1 MDILKAFSLIDETHN
16 INIQGTVEN
25 PLFQA
30 NQIGK
35 LLGINNISQAI
46 KDFEEDERSLILNET
61 SFGIKETN
69 FLTESGLYRILAS
82 SRKPIAAIF
91 QKWMINTIKEIRVN
105 GMYQLKQENEVDKK
119 LMEIKGE
126 LQQHRIYLDAYNNK
140 KIVYVCKLR
149 NVDDKILIKIGKSEH
164 LTKRMRQI
172 LDTYNDVTPAL
183 LNVFESSDFSNFETH
198 IHGDNFIKKYR
209 FNEQSKNGKGSRE
222 IYLVNKEE
230 YNEMIKIIKIIKP
243 KYDNND
249 LKLLEKQLEVGQID
263 CERVKLQIE
272 ADNSR
277 TKNLKELAEIEFKKR
292 ELELQI
298 IKIEENV
305 KNQEKSE
312 EEEHVEEEEE
322 EEHVEEEEEEEEEI
336 SKEEPQLFT
345 IRKRN
350 HSSRIPKI
358 YQYNPDNLTTP
369 IKMYNGPSDV
379 ERQNESFSP
388 SPLKLASKNN
398 TIYKGF
404 RWLYVNRNEEP
415 PQELEPTKE
424 TKNVSPDVQ
433 FIAMID
439 IKKTKIL
446 AVYSNQKQ
454 AVEAR
459 NMKCNSFSRAIQQ
472 QSLSSG
478 HYWNF
483 FDKCSQ
489 EMKTEYLSHSK
500 LPEKYLPSCS
510 KKVQQIDPKTNEV
523 IKTYNSNRDVCKT
536 AQIST
541 ATIRRITETGEIYN
555 GYKWK
560 IAN

>member
-35 LLGINNISQAI
+35 LLGIINIRDSI
-46 KDFEEDERSLILNET
+46 KDFEEDERSVVLTDT

-69 FLTESGLYRILAS
+69 FLTEIGLYRLLS
-82 SRKPIAAIF
+82 RSRKAIAAIF

-119 LMEIKGE
+119 LMTIKGE

-164 LTKRMRQI
+164 LTNRIRQI
-172 LDTYNDVTPAL
+172 LDTYNNVTPTL
-183 LNVFESSDFSNFETH
+183 INVFESSDFSNFETH

-209 FNEQSKNGKGSRE
+209 FNETSKNGKGSRE
-222 IYLVNKEE
+222 IYLVNEEE

-243 KYDNND
+243 QYDNND
-249 LKLLEKQLEVGQID
+249 LKLLEKQIEAGQVES
-263 CERVKLQIE
+263 ERLKIQIE
-272 ADNSR
+272 ADNSGNER
-277 TKNLKELAEIEFKKR
+277 IKNLKELTEVELKKR
-292 ELELQI
+292 EIELEI
-298 IKIEENV
+298 IKIEESI
-305 KNQEKSE
+305 KNQEE
-312 EEEHVEEEEE
+312 EEKEKENS
-322 EEHVEEEEEEEEEI
+322 EEI

-379 ERQNESFSP
+379 ERQNATFSP
-388 SPLKLASKNN
+388 TPLKLASKNN

-424 TKNVSPDVQ
+424 TKNVSPEVQ

-459 NMKCNSFSRAIQQ
+459 NLKCNSFTRAIQQ

-478 HYWNF
+478 MYWNF
-483 FDKCSQ
+483 FDKCSE
-489 EMKTEYLSHSK
+489 EMQTEYLSHSK
-500 LPEKYLPSCS
+500 LPEKYVPACS
-510 KKVQQIDPKTNEV
+510 KKVQQIDPKTNEI
-523 IKTYNSNRDVCKT
+523 IKTYNSNREVCNL

-541 ATIRRITETGEIYN
+541 AIIRRITETGEIYN

-560 IAN
+560 LVCL

>member
-46 KDFEEDERSLILNET
+46 KDFEEDERSLISNET
-61 SFGIKETN
+61 LGGKQETN
-69 FLTESGLYRILAS
+69 FLTESGLYRLLAR

-105 GMYQLKQENEVDKK
+105 GMYKLKQENEVDKK

-126 LQQHRIYLDAYNNK
+126 LQQHRIYLDAYDNK
-140 KIVYVCKLR
+140 YVVYVCKLR
-149 NVDDKILIKIGKSEH
+149 NVDDKILIKIGKSEE
-164 LTKRMRQI
+164 LVKRMRQI
-172 LDTYNDVTPAL
+172 LSTYNDVTPVL
-183 LNVFESSDFSNFETH
+183 LNVFETSDFSKFETH

-243 KYDNND
+243 QYDNND
-249 LKLLEKQLEVGQID
+249 LKMLEKQIEAGQVES
-263 CERVKLQIE
+263 ERLKIQIE
-272 ADNSR
+272 ADNSGNER
-277 TKNLKELAEIEFKKR
+277 IKNLKELAEVELKKR
-292 ELELQI
+292 EIELEI
-298 IKIEENV
+298 VKIEENI
-305 KNQEKSE
+305 KNQEE
-312 EEEHVEEEEE
+312 EKEEHVEEEEE
-322 EEHVEEEEEEEEEI
+322 EHEI

-379 ERQNESFSP
+379 ERQNATFSP
-388 SPLKLASKNN
+388 TPLKLSSRNN
-398 TIYKGF
+398 TIYKGY

-424 TKNVSPDVQ
+424 TKNISPEVQ

-459 NMKCNSFSRAIQQ
+459 NLKCNSFTRAIQQ

-478 HYWNF
+478 MYWNF
-483 FDKCSQ
+483 FDKCSE
-489 EMKTEYLSHSK
+489 EMQTEYLSHSK
-500 LPEKYLPSCS
+500 LPEKYVPACS
-510 KKVQQIDPKTNEV
+510 KKVQQIDPKTNEI
-523 IKTYNSNRDVCKT
+523 IKTYNSNREVCNV

-541 ATIRRITETGEIYN
+541 AVIRRITETGEIYN

-560 IAN
+560 LVL

>member
-46 KDFEEDERSLILNET
+46 KDFEEDERSLISNET
-61 SFGIKETN
+61 LGGKQETN
-69 FLTESGLYRILAS
+69 FLTESGLYRLLAR

-105 GMYQLKQENEVDKK
+105 GMYKLKQENEVDKK
-119 LMEIKGE
+119 IMEIKGE
-126 LQQHRIYLDAYNNK
+126 LQQHRTYLDAYDNK
-140 KIVYVCKLR
+140 NVVYVCKLR
-149 NVDDKILIKIGKSEH
+149 NIDDKILIKIGKSEH
-164 LTKRMRQI
+164 LTKRMSQI
-172 LDTYNDVTPAL
+172 LSTYNNVTPIL
-183 LNVFESSDFSNFETH
+183 LNVFESSNFSKLETR

-243 KYDNND
+243 QYDNND
-249 LKLLEKQLEVGQID
+249 LKMLEKQIEAGQVES
-263 CERVKLQIE
+263 ERLKIQIE
-272 ADNSR
+272 ADNSGNER
-277 TKNLKELAEIEFKKR
+277 IKNLKELAEVELKKR
-292 ELELQI
+292 EIELEI
-298 IKIEENV
+298 VKIEENI
-305 KNQEKSE
+305 KNQEE
-312 EEEHVEEEEE
+312 EKEEHVEEEEE
-322 EEHVEEEEEEEEEI
+322 EHEI

-379 ERQNESFSP
+379 ERQNATFSP
-388 SPLKLASKNN
+388 TPLKLSSRNN
-398 TIYKGF
+398 TIYKGY

-424 TKNVSPDVQ
+424 TKNISPEVQ

-459 NMKCNSFSRAIQQ
+459 NLKCNSFTRAIQQ

-478 HYWNF
+478 MYWNF
-483 FDKCSQ
+483 FDKCSE
-489 EMKTEYLSHSK
+489 EMQTEYLSHSK
-500 LPEKYLPSCS
+500 LPEKYVPACS
-510 KKVQQIDPKTNEV
+510 KKVQQIDPKTNEI
-523 IKTYNSNRDVCKT
+523 IKTYNSNREVCNV

-541 ATIRRITETGEIYN
+541 AVIRRITETGEIYN

-560 IAN
+560 LVL

>member
-35 LLGINNISQAI
+35 LLGIINIRDSI
-46 KDFEEDERSLILNET
+46 KDFEQDERSVVLTDT

-69 FLTESGLYRILAS
+69 FLTESGLYRLLAR

-105 GMYQLKQENEVDKK
+105 GMYKLKQENEVDKK

-149 NVDDKILIKIGKSEH
+149 NIDDKILIKIGKSEH
-164 LTKRMRQI
+164 LTNRIRQI
-172 LDTYNDVTPAL
+172 LDTYNNVTPTL
-183 LNVFESSDFSNFETH
+183 INVFESSDFSNFETH

-209 FNEQSKNGKGSRE
+209 FNEESKNGKGSRE
-222 IYLVNKEE
+222 IYLVNEEE

-243 KYDNND
+243 QYDNND
-249 LKLLEKQLEVGQID
+249 IKLLEKQIEAGQVES
-263 CERVKLQIE
+263 ERLKIQIE
-272 ADNSR
+272 ADNSGNER
-277 TKNLKELAEIEFKKR
+277 IKNLKELAEVELKKKEI
-292 ELELQI
+292 ELEI
-298 IKIEENV
+298 IKIEESI
-305 KNQEKSE
+305 KNQEKENSE
-312 EEEHVEEEEE
+312 
-322 EEHVEEEEEEEEEI
+322 EEEEEEEEEI

-369 IKMYNGPSDV
+369 IKMYNGPAEV
-379 ERQNESFSP
+379 ERQNATFSP
-388 SPLKLASKNN
+388 TPLKSASRNN

-424 TKNVSPDVQ
+424 TKNISPEVQ

-439 IKKTKIL
+439 VKKTKIL

-459 NMKCNSFSRAIQQ
+459 NLKCNSFTRAIQQ

-478 HYWNF
+478 MYWNF
-483 FDKCSQ
+483 FDKCSE
-489 EMKTEYLSHSK
+489 EMQTEYLSHSK
-500 LPEKYLPSCS
+500 LPEKYVPACS
-510 KKVQQIDPKTNEV
+510 KKVQQIDPKTNEI
-523 IKTYNSNRDVCKT
+523 IKTYKSNREVCNV

-541 ATIRRITETGEIYN
+541 AVIRRITETGEIYN

-560 IAN
+560 LVCL

>member
-61 SFGIKETN
+61 LGGKQETN
-69 FLTESGLYRILAS
+69 FLTESGLYRLLAR

-105 GMYQLKQENEVDKK
+105 GMYKLKQENEVDKK

-126 LQQHRIYLDAYNNK
+126 LQQHRIYLDAYDNK
-140 KIVYVCKLR
+140 YVVYVCKLR
-149 NVDDKILIKIGKSEH
+149 NVDDKILIKIGKSEE
-164 LTKRMRQI
+164 LVKRMRQI
-172 LDTYNDVTPAL
+172 LSTYNDVTPVL
-183 LNVFESSDFSNFETH
+183 LNVFETSDFSKFETH

-243 KYDNND
+243 QYDNND
-249 LKLLEKQLEVGQID
+249 LKMLEKQIEAGQVES
-263 CERVKLQIE
+263 ERLKIQIE
-272 ADNSR
+272 ADNSGNER
-277 TKNLKELAEIEFKKR
+277 IKNLKELAEVELKKR
-292 ELELQI
+292 EIELEI
-298 IKIEENV
+298 VKIEENI
-305 KNQEKSE
+305 KNQEE
-312 EEEHVEEEEE
+312 EKEEHVEEEEE
-322 EEHVEEEEEEEEEI
+322 EHEI

-379 ERQNESFSP
+379 ERQNATFSP
-388 SPLKLASKNN
+388 TPLKLSSRNN
-398 TIYKGF
+398 TIYKGY

-424 TKNVSPDVQ
+424 TKNISPEVQ

-459 NMKCNSFSRAIQQ
+459 NMKCNSFTRAIQQ

-483 FDKCSQ
+483 FDKCSE
-489 EMKTEYLSHSK
+489 EMQTEYLSHSK
-500 LPEKYLPSCS
+500 LPEKYVPACS
-510 KKVQQIDPKTNEV
+510 KKVQQIDPKTNEI
-523 IKTYNSNRDVCKT
+523 IKTYNSNREVCNV

-541 ATIRRITETGEIYN
+541 AVIRRITETGEIYN

-560 IAN
+560 LVCL

>member
-1 MDILKAFSLIDETHN
+1 MYNDFILWTFGKNYELSNIRIKKLQLQIEIKGLELKENQALFEIKKINQPANNENEINAEYESESDAEYESESDAEYESESIHKILLFEKQIEYEKSKQELIKT
-16 INIQGTVEN
+16 
-25 PLFQA
+25 
-30 NQIGK
+30 QIEYEK
-35 LLGINNISQAI
+35 SKQIEYERI
-46 KDFEEDERSLILNET
+46 KQELIKTQIECEKSKQELNE
-61 SFGIKETN
+61 IE
-69 FLTESGLYRILAS
+69 
-82 SRKPIAAIF
+82 
-91 QKWMINTIKEIRVN
+91 
-105 GMYQLKQENEVDKK
+105 LKKNEVDLK
-119 LMEIKGE
+119 IK
-126 LQQHRIYLDAYNNK
+126 
-140 KIVYVCKLR
+140 
-149 NVDDKILIKIGKSEH
+149 
-164 LTKRMRQI
+164 
-172 LDTYNDVTPAL
+172 
-183 LNVFESSDFSNFETH
+183 
-198 IHGDNFIKKYR
+198 
-209 FNEQSKNGKGSRE
+209 
-222 IYLVNKEE
+222 
-230 YNEMIKIIKIIKP
+230 
-243 KYDNND
+243 
-249 LKLLEKQLEVGQID
+249 
-263 CERVKLQIE
+263 
-272 ADNSR
+272 
-277 TKNLKELAEIEFKKR
+277 
-292 ELELQI
+292 
-298 IKIEENV
+298 KIEENN
-305 KNQEKSE
+305 KNKESEKKE
-312 EEEHVEEEEE
+312 EEKEKK
-322 EEHVEEEEEEEEEI
+322 EI

>member
-35 LLGINNISQAI
+35 LLGMSNIRENLR
-46 KDFEEDERSLILNET
+46 DYDDDERLVILT
-61 SFGIKETN
+61 DTLGGQQQLL
-69 FLTESGLYRILAS
+69 FLTELGLYKILGR

-105 GMYQLKQENEVDKK
+105 GMYKLKQENEVDKK
-119 LMEIKGE
+119 LMTIKGE

-149 NVDDKILIKIGKSEH
+149 NVDDKILIKIGKSEE
-164 LTKRMRQI
+164 LVKRMRQI
-172 LDTYNDVTPAL
+172 LSTYNDVTPVL

-209 FNEQSKNGKGSRE
+209 FNETSKNGKGSRE
-222 IYLVNKEE
+222 IYLVNEEE

-243 KYDNND
+243 QYDNND
-249 LKLLEKQLEVGQID
+249 LKLLEKQIEAGQVES
-263 CERVKLQIE
+263 ERLKIQIE
-272 ADNSR
+272 ADNSGNER
-277 TKNLKELAEIEFKKR
+277 IKNLKELAEVELKKR
-292 ELELQI
+292 EIELEI
-298 IKIEENV
+298 IKIEESI
-305 KNQEKSE
+305 KNQEEEEKEEEHEEATE
-312 EEEHVEEEEE
+312 EEEKEN
-322 EEHVEEEEEEEEEI
+322 

-358 YQYNPDNLTTP
+358 YQYNPHNLTTP
-369 IKMYNGPSDV
+369 IKMYNGPAEV
-379 ERQNESFSP
+379 ERQNTTFSP
-388 SPLKLASKNN
+388 TPLKSASRNN

-424 TKNVSPDVQ
+424 TKNVSPEVQ

-459 NMKCNSFSRAIQQ
+459 NLKCNSFTRAIQQ

-478 HYWNF
+478 MYWNF
-483 FDKCSQ
+483 FDKCSE
-489 EMKTEYLSHSK
+489 EMQTEYLSHSK
-500 LPEKYLPSCS
+500 LPEKYVPACS
-510 KKVQQIDPKTNEV
+510 KKVQQIDPKTNEI
-523 IKTYNSNRDVCKT
+523 IKTYNSNREVCNL

-541 ATIRRITETGEIYN
+541 TIIRRITETGEIYN

-560 IAN
+560 PVCL

>member
-35 LLGINNISQAI
+35 LLGIINIRDSI
-46 KDFEEDERSLILNET
+46 KDFEEDERSVVLTDT

-69 FLTESGLYRILAS
+69 FLTEIGLYRLLS
-82 SRKPIAAIF
+82 RSRKAIAAIF

-119 LMEIKGE
+119 LMTIKGE

-164 LTKRMRQI
+164 LTNRIRQI
-172 LDTYNDVTPAL
+172 LDTYNNVTPTL
-183 LNVFESSDFSNFETH
+183 INVFESSDFSNFETH

-209 FNEQSKNGKGSRE
+209 FNETSKNGKGSRE
-222 IYLVNKEE
+222 IYLVNEEE

-243 KYDNND
+243 QYDNND
-249 LKLLEKQLEVGQID
+249 LKLLEKQ
-263 CERVKLQIE
+263 IE
-272 ADNSR
+272 AGQVESER
-277 TKNLKELAEIEFKKR
+277 LKIQIPLAEIELKKSENELKKR
-292 ELELQI
+292 EIELEI
-298 IKIEENV
+298 IKIEESI
-305 KNQEKSE
+305 KNQEE
-312 EEEHVEEEEE
+312 EEKENSEEEEE
-322 EEHVEEEEEEEEEI
+322 EEKEI

-379 ERQNESFSP
+379 ERQNATFSP
-388 SPLKLASKNN
+388 TPLKLASKNN

-424 TKNVSPDVQ
+424 TKNVSPEVQ

-459 NMKCNSFSRAIQQ
+459 NLKCNSFTRAIQQ

-478 HYWNF
+478 MYWNF
-483 FDKCSQ
+483 FDKCSE
-489 EMKTEYLSHSK
+489 EMQTEYLSHSK
-500 LPEKYLPSCS
+500 LPEKYVPACS
-510 KKVQQIDPKTNEV
+510 KKVQQIDPKTNEI
-523 IKTYNSNRDVCKT
+523 IKTYNSNREVCNL

-541 ATIRRITETGEIYN
+541 AIIRRITETGEIYN

-560 IAN
+560 LVCL

>member
-1 MDILKAFSLIDETHN
+1 MDILKAFSLIDKTHN
-16 INIQGTVEN
+16 INIQGTLEN

-35 LLGINNISQAI
+35 LLGITNISQAI
-46 KDFEEDERSLILNET
+46 KDFEEDERSLISNET

-69 FLTESGLYRILAS
+69 FLTESGLYRLLS
-82 SRKPIAAIF
+82 RSRKPIAAIF

-105 GMYQLKQENEVDKK
+105 GMYKLKQENEVDKK
-119 LMEIKGE
+119 LMTIKGE

-149 NVDDKILIKIGKSEH
+149 NVDDKILIKIGKSEE
-164 LTKRMRQI
+164 LVKRMRQI
-172 LDTYNDVTPAL
+172 LSTYNDVTPVL

-209 FNEQSKNGKGSRE
+209 FNETSKNGKGSRE
-222 IYLVNKEE
+222 IYLVNEEE

-243 KYDNND
+243 QYDNND
-249 LKLLEKQLEVGQID
+249 IKLLEKQLEVGQVET
-263 CERVKLQIE
+263 ERLKIQIE
-272 ADNSR
+272 ADNSGNER
-277 TKNLKELAEIEFKKR
+277 IKNLKELAEVELKKR
-292 ELELQI
+292 EIELEI
-298 IKIEENV
+298 IKIEENI
-305 KNQEKSE
+305 KNQEKENS
-312 EEEHVEEEEE
+312 EEEEE
-322 EEHVEEEEEEEEEI
+322 EEKKEI
-336 SKEEPQLFT
+336 STEEPQLFT

-358 YQYNPDNLTTP
+358 YQYNPDNLTTA

-379 ERQNESFSP
+379 ERQNATFSP
-388 SPLKLASKNN
+388 TPLKLASRNN
-398 TIYKGF
+398 TIYKGY

-424 TKNVSPDVQ
+424 TKNVSPEVQ

-459 NMKCNSFSRAIQQ
+459 NLKCNSFTRAIQQ

-478 HYWNF
+478 MYWNF
-483 FDKCSQ
+483 FDKCSE
-489 EMKTEYLSHSK
+489 EMQTEYLSHSK
-500 LPEKYLPSCS
+500 LPEKYVPACS
-510 KKVQQIDPKTNEV
+510 KKVQQIDPKTNEI
-523 IKTYNSNRDVCKT
+523 IKTYNSNREVCNL

-541 ATIRRITETGEIYN
+541 AIIRRITETGEIYN

-560 IAN
+560 LVCL

>member
-35 LLGINNISQAI
+35 LLGMSNIRENLR
-46 KDFEEDERSLILNET
+46 DYDDDERIVSLTDTHGGQQQLL
-61 SFGIKETN
+61 
-69 FLTESGLYRILAS
+69 FLTEIGLYKLLGR
-82 SRKPIAAIF
+82 SRKPIASIF

-105 GMYQLKQENEVDKK
+105 GIYKLKQENDVDKK
-119 LMEIKGE
+119 IMTIKGE
-126 LQQHRIYLDAYNNK
+126 LQQHRIYLDAYDNK
-140 KIVYVCKLR
+140 EVIYVCKLR
-149 NVDDKILIKIGKSEH
+149 NIDDKILIKIGKSEH

-172 LDTYNDVTPAL
+172 LSTYNDATPVL
-183 LNVFESSDFSNFETH
+183 LNVFDSSDFSKFEKH
-198 IHGDNFIKKYR
+198 IHKDNFIQKYR
-209 FNEQSKNGKGSRE
+209 FNEKTKDGGDSRE
-222 IYLVNKEE
+222 IYLVNQEE
-230 YNEMIKIIKIIKP
+230 YEQFIKIIKIIKP
-243 KYDNND
+243 QYDDNNI
-249 LKLLEKQLEVGQID
+249 KLLEKQ
-263 CERVKLQIE
+263 IE
-272 ADNSR
+272 AGQVETERLKIQMETDNSR
-277 TKNLKELAEIEFKKR
+277 IKNLKELAEIELKKR
-292 ELELQI
+292 ELELEI
-298 IKIEENV
+298 KKIEENI
-305 KNQEKSE
+305 KNQENSGEQENNNSDKQE
-312 EEEHVEEEEE
+312 ENV
-322 EEHVEEEEEEEEEI
+322 
-336 SKEEPQLFT
+336 STDDLPLFT
-345 IRKRN
+345 IKQRM
-350 HSSRIPKI
+350 HSILIPKV

-459 NMKCNSFSRAIQQ
+459 NMKCNSFTRAIQQ

-478 HYWNF
+478 MYWNF

-510 KKVQQIDPKTNEV
+510 KKVQQIDPKTNDV

>member
-46 KDFEEDERSLILNET
+46 KDFEEDERSLISNKT

-69 FLTESGLYRILAS
+69 FLTESGLYRLLAR

-105 GMYQLKQENEVDKK
+105 GMYKLKQENEVDKK
-119 LMEIKGE
+119 LMTIKGE

-149 NVDDKILIKIGKSEH
+149 NVDDKILIKIGKSEE
-164 LTKRMRQI
+164 LVKRMRQI
-172 LDTYNDVTPAL
+172 LSTYNDVTPVL
-183 LNVFESSDFSNFETH
+183 LNVFESSDFSKFETH

-222 IYLVNKEE
+222 IYLVNEEE

-243 KYDNND
+243 QYDNND
-249 LKLLEKQLEVGQID
+249 LKLLEKQIEVGQVET
-263 CERVKLQIE
+263 ERLKIQIE
-272 ADNSR
+272 ADNSGNER
-277 TKNLKELAEIEFKKR
+277 IKNLKELADVELKKR
-292 ELELQI
+292 EIELEI
-298 IKIEENV
+298 IKIEENI
-305 KNQEKSE
+305 KNQENS
-312 EEEHVEEEEE
+312 
-322 EEHVEEEEEEEEEI
+322 EEEEEEI

-358 YQYNPDNLTTP
+358 YQYNPDNLRTP

-379 ERQNESFSP
+379 ERQNATFSP
-388 SPLKLASKNN
+388 TPLKLSSRNN
-398 TIYKGF
+398 TIYKGY

-424 TKNVSPDVQ
+424 TKNISPEVQ

-439 IKKTKIL
+439 VKKTKIL

-459 NMKCNSFSRAIQQ
+459 NLKCNSFTRAIQQ
-472 QSLSSG
+472 QTLSSG

-489 EMKTEYLSHSK
+489 EMQTEYLSHSK
-500 LPEKYLPSCS
+500 LPEKYVPACS
-510 KKVQQIDPKTNEV
+510 KKVQQIDPKTNEI
-523 IKTYNSNRDVCKT
+523 IKTYNSNREVCNV

-541 ATIRRITETGEIYN
+541 AIIRRITETGEIYN

-560 IAN
+560 LVCL

>member
-35 LLGINNISQAI
+35 LLGMSNIRENLR
-46 KDFEEDERSLILNET
+46 DYDDDERLVILT
-61 SFGIKETN
+61 DTLGGQQQLLFI
-69 FLTESGLYRILAS
+69 TELGLYKILGR

-119 LMEIKGE
+119 LMTIKGE
-126 LQQHRIYLDAYNNK
+126 LQQHRIYLDAYDNK
-140 KIVYVCKLR
+140 KVVYICKLR

-172 LDTYNDVTPAL
+172 LDTYNEVTPIL
-183 LNVFESSDFSNFETH
+183 INVFESSDFSNFETH
-198 IHGDNFIKKYR
+198 IHGNNFIKKYK
-209 FNEQSKNGKGSRE
+209 FNEESKNGKGSRE
-222 IYLVNKEE
+222 IYLVNEEE

-243 KYDNND
+243 QYDNND
-249 LKLLEKQLEVGQID
+249 LKLLEKQIECEKQKAQTSILEN
-263 CERVKLQIE
+263 ERIKSQTML
-272 ADNSR
+272 
-277 TKNLKELAEIEFKKR
+277 TEIELKR
-292 ELELQI
+292 IELELEI
-298 IKIEENV
+298 IKIEENI
-305 KNQEKSE
+305 KNQEEEEQE
-312 EEEHVEEEEE
+312 EEEQ
-322 EEHVEEEEEEEEEI
+322 EEEEEEEI

-369 IKMYNGPSDV
+369 IKMYNGPAEV
-379 ERQNESFSP
+379 ERQNATFSP
-388 SPLKLASKNN
+388 TPLKLASKNN

-415 PQELEPTKE
+415 PQELEPTKA
-424 TKNVSPDVQ
+424 TKNVSPEVQ

-459 NMKCNSFSRAIQQ
+459 NLKCNSFTRAIQQ

-483 FDKCSQ
+483 FDKCSE
-489 EMKTEYLSHSK
+489 EMQTEYLSHSK
-500 LPEKYLPSCS
+500 LPERYVPACS
-510 KKVQQIDPKTNEV
+510 KKVQQIDPKTNEI
-523 IKTYNSNRDVCKT
+523 IKTYNSNREVCNV

-541 ATIRRITETGEIYN
+541 AVIRRITETGEIYN

-560 IAN
+560 LVCL

>member
-61 SFGIKETN
+61 LGGKQETN
-69 FLTESGLYRILAS
+69 FLTESGLYRLLAR

-105 GMYQLKQENEVDKK
+105 GMYKLKQENEVDKK

-126 LQQHRIYLDAYNNK
+126 LQQHRIYLDAYDNK
-140 KIVYVCKLR
+140 YVVYVCKLR
-149 NVDDKILIKIGKSEH
+149 NVDDKILIKIGKSEE
-164 LTKRMRQI
+164 LVKRMRQI
-172 LDTYNDVTPAL
+172 LSTYNDVTPVL
-183 LNVFESSDFSNFETH
+183 LNVFETSDFSKFETH

-243 KYDNND
+243 HYDNND
-249 LKLLEKQLEVGQID
+249 LKLLEKQIECEKQKAQTSILEN
-263 CERVKLQIE
+263 ERIKSQTML
-272 ADNSR
+272 
-277 TKNLKELAEIEFKKR
+277 TEIELKR
-292 ELELQI
+292 IELELEI
-298 IKIEENV
+298 IKIEENI
-305 KNQEKSE
+305 KNQEE
-312 EEEHVEEEEE
+312 EEQEQEEQ
-322 EEHVEEEEEEEEEI
+322 EEEI

-379 ERQNESFSP
+379 ERQNATFSP
-388 SPLKLASKNN
+388 TPLKLSSRNN
-398 TIYKGF
+398 TIYKGY

-424 TKNVSPDVQ
+424 TKNISPEVQ

-459 NMKCNSFSRAIQQ
+459 NMKCNSFTRAIQQ

-483 FDKCSQ
+483 FDKCSE
-489 EMKTEYLSHSK
+489 EMQTEYLSHSK
-500 LPEKYLPSCS
+500 LPEKYVPACS
-510 KKVQQIDPKTNEV
+510 KKVQQIDPKTNEI
-523 IKTYNSNRDVCKT
+523 IKTYNSNREVCNV

-541 ATIRRITETGEIYN
+541 AVIRRITETGEIYN

-560 IAN
+560 LVCL

>member
-35 LLGINNISQAI
+35 LLGISNISDSII
-46 KDFEEDERSLILNET
+46 KFEEDEKVIDLT
-61 SFGIKETN
+61 YTN
-69 FLTESGLYRILAS
+69 GGQQQLLFLTEIGLYKLLGR
-82 SRKPIAAIF
+82 SRKAIAAIF
-91 QKWMINTIKEIRVN
+91 QKWMINTIKEIRIN
-105 GMYQLKQENEVDKK
+105 GMYKLKQENEVDKK

-164 LTKRMRQI
+164 LTNRIRQI
-172 LDTYNDVTPAL
+172 LDTYNNVTPTL
-183 LNVFESSDFSNFETH
+183 INVFESSDFSNFETH

-209 FNEQSKNGKGSRE
+209 FNEESKNGKGSRE
-222 IYLVNKEE
+222 IYLVNEEE

-243 KYDNND
+243 QYDNND
-249 LKLLEKQLEVGQID
+249 IKLLEKQIEAGQVES
-263 CERVKLQIE
+263 ERLKIQIE
-272 ADNSR
+272 ADNSGNER
-277 TKNLKELAEIEFKKR
+277 IKNLKELTEVELKKR
-292 ELELQI
+292 EIELEI
-298 IKIEENV
+298 IKIEENI
-305 KNQEKSE
+305 KNQEKENSE
-312 EEEHVEEEEE
+312 EEEEA
-322 EEHVEEEEEEEEEI
+322 EI

-369 IKMYNGPSDV
+369 IKMYNGPAEV
-379 ERQNESFSP
+379 ERQNATFSP
-388 SPLKLASKNN
+388 TPLKSASRNN
-398 TIYKGF
+398 TIYKGY

-424 TKNVSPDVQ
+424 TKNISPEVQ

-459 NMKCNSFSRAIQQ
+459 NMKCNSFTRAIQQ

-478 HYWNF
+478 MYWNF
-483 FDKCSQ
+483 FDKCSE
-489 EMKTEYLSHSK
+489 EMQTEYLSHSK
-500 LPEKYLPSCS
+500 LPEKYVPACS
-510 KKVQQIDPKTNEV
+510 KKVQQIDPKTNEI
-523 IKTYNSNRDVCKT
+523 IKTYNSNREVCNV

-541 ATIRRITETGEIYN
+541 AVIRRITETGEIYN

-560 IAN
+560 LVCL

>member
-46 KDFEEDERSLILNET
+46 KDFEEDERSLISNET
-61 SFGIKETN
+61 LGGKQETN
-69 FLTESGLYRILAS
+69 FLTESGLYRLLAR

-105 GMYQLKQENEVDKK
+105 GMYKLKQENEVDKK

-126 LQQHRIYLDAYNNK
+126 LQQHRIYLDAYDNK
-140 KIVYVCKLR
+140 YVVYVCKLR
-149 NVDDKILIKIGKSEH
+149 NVDDKILIKIGKSEE
-164 LTKRMRQI
+164 LVKRMRQI
-172 LDTYNDVTPAL
+172 LSTYNDVTPVL
-183 LNVFESSDFSNFETH
+183 LNVFETSDFSKFETH

-243 KYDNND
+243 QYDNND
-249 LKLLEKQLEVGQID
+249 LKMLEKQIEAGQVES
-263 CERVKLQIE
+263 ERLKIQIE
-272 ADNSR
+272 ADNSGNER
-277 TKNLKELAEIEFKKR
+277 IKNLKELAEVELKKR
-292 ELELQI
+292 EIELEI
-298 IKIEENV
+298 VKIEENI
-305 KNQEKSE
+305 KNQEE
-312 EEEHVEEEEE
+312 EKEEHVEEEEE
-322 EEHVEEEEEEEEEI
+322 EHEI

-379 ERQNESFSP
+379 ERQNATFSP
-388 SPLKLASKNN
+388 TPLKLSSRNN
-398 TIYKGF
+398 TIYKGY

-424 TKNVSPDVQ
+424 TKNISPEVQ

-439 IKKTKIL
+439 VKKTKIL

-459 NMKCNSFSRAIQQ
+459 NLKCNSFTRAIQQ

-478 HYWNF
+478 MYWNF
-483 FDKCSQ
+483 FDKCSE
-489 EMKTEYLSHSK
+489 EMQTEYLSHSK
-500 LPEKYLPSCS
+500 LPEKYVPACS
-510 KKVQQIDPKTNEV
+510 KKVQQIDPKTNEI
-523 IKTYNSNRDVCKT
+523 IKTYNSNREVCNV

-541 ATIRRITETGEIYN
+541 AVIRRITETGEIYN

-560 IAN
+560 LVL

>member
-35 LLGINNISQAI
+35 LLGMSNIRENLR
-46 KDFEEDERSLILNET
+46 DYDDDERLVILT
-61 SFGIKETN
+61 DTLGGQQQLLFI
-69 FLTESGLYRILAS
+69 TELGLYKILGR

-119 LMEIKGE
+119 LMEIKCE

-149 NVDDKILIKIGKSEH
+149 NVDDKILIKIGMSEH

-322 EEHVEEEEEEEEEI
+322 HVEEEAKEEEEI

-369 IKMYNGPSDV
+369 IKMYNGPAEV
-379 ERQNESFSP
+379 ERQNATFSP
-388 SPLKLASKNN
+388 TPLKLASRNN
-398 TIYKGF
+398 TIYKGY

-424 TKNVSPDVQ
+424 TKNISPEVQ

-459 NMKCNSFSRAIQQ
+459 NLKCNSFTRAIQQ

-478 HYWNF
+478 MYWNF
-483 FDKCSQ
+483 FDKCSE
-489 EMKTEYLSHSK
+489 EMQTEYLSHSK
-500 LPEKYLPSCS
+500 LPEKYVPACS
-510 KKVQQIDPKTNEV
+510 KKVQQIDPKTNEI
-523 IKTYNSNRDVCKT
+523 IKTYNSNREVCNV

-541 ATIRRITETGEIYN
+541 ATLKRVMETGEIYN

-560 IAN
+560 LVYL

>member
-35 LLGINNISQAI
+35 LLGIINIRDSI
-46 KDFEEDERSLILNET
+46 KDFEEDERSVVLTDT

-69 FLTESGLYRILAS
+69 FLTEIGLYRLLS
-82 SRKPIAAIF
+82 RSRKAIAAIF

-119 LMEIKGE
+119 LMTIKGE

-164 LTKRMRQI
+164 LTNRIRQI
-172 LDTYNDVTPAL
+172 LDTYNNVTPTL
-183 LNVFESSDFSNFETH
+183 INVFESSDFSNFETH

-209 FNEQSKNGKGSRE
+209 FNETSKNGKGSRE
-222 IYLVNKEE
+222 IYLVNEEE

-243 KYDNND
+243 QYDNND
-249 LKLLEKQLEVGQID
+249 LKLLEKQ
-263 CERVKLQIE
+263 IE
-272 ADNSR
+272 AGQVESER
-277 TKNLKELAEIEFKKR
+277 LKIQIPLAEIELKKSENELKKR
-292 ELELQI
+292 EIELEI
-298 IKIEENV
+298 IKIEESI
-305 KNQEKSE
+305 KNQEE
-312 EEEHVEEEEE
+312 EEKEKENSEEEEE
-322 EEHVEEEEEEEEEI
+322 EEKEI

-379 ERQNESFSP
+379 ERQNATFSP
-388 SPLKLASKNN
+388 TPLKLASKNN

-424 TKNVSPDVQ
+424 TKNVSPEVQ

-459 NMKCNSFSRAIQQ
+459 NLKCNSFTRAIQQ

-478 HYWNF
+478 MYWNF
-483 FDKCSQ
+483 FDKCSE
-489 EMKTEYLSHSK
+489 EMQTEYLSHSK
-500 LPEKYLPSCS
+500 LPEKYVPACS
-510 KKVQQIDPKTNEV
+510 KKVQQIDPKTNEI
-523 IKTYNSNRDVCKT
+523 IKTYNSNREVCNL

-541 ATIRRITETGEIYN
+541 AIIRRITETGEIYN

-560 IAN
+560 LVCL